1 MNEMDVQ
8 NVEDG
13 LLAPVYQKF
22 PIEIFKGKDF
32 TVWDKSGKEYLDFM
46 GGYGVAIVG
55 HCNPSVVKAINEQAS
70 RLMICH
76 SSMYNEAR
84 AIFLRKI
91 LDVVPSQMGRVYMSN
106 SGAEAVEC
114 ALKVAKK
121 YTGRKNIVAMTGSY
135 HGKTFGALSATWN
148 PKYRSSFEPLLPG
161 FSFVPYAD
169 SSELEKSV
177 TEETGA
183 VIIEPIQGESG
194 VLMPPEGYLR
204 EVRRIC
210 DDKGALLI
218 FDEIQSG
225 LGRSG
230 RFWASEH
237 SGVIPDIMC
246 IAKGI
251 AGGVPMGVT
260 VARDDI
266 MASFKLGDHTS
277 TNGGNPLACAAATAT
292 LDFIVEKDLV
302 NNAAKMGKLLSSGFS
317 DMGKEH
323 RIIRDSRGQGLM
335 LALELRFEVKP
346 LLMDALK
353 KGLLLLYSGRN
364 ILRFLPPLT
373 IGLAQVTRCLEIL
386 EEVISAEEKARFN

>member
-1 MNEMDVQ
+1 MSEQDNQ
-8 NVEDG
+8 KVEDAS
-13 LLAPVYQKF
+13 LAPVYQKF
-22 PIEIFKGKDF
+22 PIEISRGRDF
-32 TVWDKSGKEYLDFM
+32 TVWDTSGKEYLDFM

-55 HCNPSVVKAINEQAS
+55 HCNPSVVNAINEQANK
-70 RLMICH
+70 LLICH
-76 SSMYNEAR
+76 GSMYNDVR
-84 AIFLRKI
+84 AGFLRKI
-91 LDVVPSQMGRVYMSN
+91 LEVVPSNLSKVYLSN

-121 YTGRKNIVAMTGSY
+121 YSGRKNIIAMAGSY

-148 PKYRSSFEPLLPG
+148 PKYRASFEPLLPG

-169 SSELEKSV
+169 IPELEKSV

-194 VLMPPEGYLR
+194 VLVPPEGYLK

-210 DDKGALLI
+210 NEKGALLI

-230 RFWASEH
+230 RFWAFEH

-260 VARDDI
+260 IAKDEV
-266 MASFKLGDHTS
+266 MSSFKLGDHTS
-277 TNGGNPLACAAATAT
+277 TVGGNPLACAAASAT
-292 LDFIVEKDLV
+292 LDFIVKNDLV
-302 NNAAKMGKLLSSGFS
+302 SNATKMGKLLASGLS
-317 DMGKEH
+317 DMSKDH
-323 RIIRDSRGQGLM
+323 KIIRESRGQGLM
-335 LALELRFEVKP
+335 LALELRFDIKP

-373 IGLAQVTRCLEIL
+373 IGVAQVTRCLEIV
-386 EEVISAEEKARFN
+386 EQIISAEERVRFK

>member
-1 MNEMDVQ
+1 MDVQ

-22 PIEIFKGKDF
+22 PIEIFRGKDF

-46 GGYGVAIVG
+46 SGYGVAIVG

-70 RLMICH
+70 KLMVCH

-194 VLMPPEGYLR
+194 VLVPPEGYLR

>member
-70 RLMICH
+70 KLMICH

-161 FSFVPYAD
+161 FSFVPYSD

-204 EVRRIC
+204 EVRHIC

-251 AGGVPMGVT
+251 AGGIPMGVT

-266 MASFKLGDHTS
+266 MTSFKLGDHTS

>member
-1 MNEMDVQ
+1 MNEIDVQ
-8 NVEDG
+8 NVEDR

-22 PIEIFKGKDF
+22 PIEISKGKDF
-32 TVWDKSGKEYLDFM
+32 TVWDKSGREYLDFM

-70 RLMICH
+70 KLIICH
-76 SSMYNEAR
+76 SSMYNDAR
-84 AIFLRKI
+84 ATFLQKI

-114 ALKVAKK
+114 ALKVARK

-169 SSELEKSV
+169 ISELEKSV

-194 VLMPPEGYLR
+194 VLVPPEGYLR

-210 DDKGALLI
+210 NDKGALLI

-292 LDFIVEKDLV
+292 LDFIVENDLV
-302 NNAAKMGKLLSSGFS
+302 NNAAKMGKLLLSGFS
-317 DMGKEH
+317 DLSKEH
-323 RIIRDSRGQGLM
+323 KIIRDSRGHGLM

-373 IGLAQVTRCLEIL
+373 IGSTQVTRCLEIL
-386 EEVISAEEKARFN
+386 EEIISAEEKARFN

>member
-70 RLMICH
+70 KLMICH
-76 SSMYNEAR
+76 CSMYNDAR

-91 LDVVPSQMGRVYMSN
+91 LDVVPSQMGRVYLSN

-194 VLMPPEGYLR
+194 VLVPPEGYLR

-210 DDKGALLI
+210 DDKGTLLI

-317 DMGKEH
+317 DMSKEH

-373 IGLAQVTRCLEIL
+373 IGLAQVTQCLEIL

>member
-46 GGYGVAIVG
+46 SGYGVAIVG

-70 RLMICH
+70 KLMICH

>member
-1 MNEMDVQ
+1 MTDIDAQ
-8 NVEDG
+8 KVEDD

-22 PIEIFKGKDF
+22 PVDLFKGKDF

-55 HCNPSVVKAINEQAS
+55 HCNPSVVNAIKEQAS
-70 RLMICH
+70 KLLICH
-76 SSMYNEAR
+76 GSMYNDAR

-91 LDVVPSQMGRVYMSN
+91 LDVVPNQMGRVYMSN

-121 YTGRKNIVAMTGSY
+121 YSGKKNIVAMTGSY

-148 PKYRSSFEPLLPG
+148 PKYRDSFEPLLPG

-169 SSELEKSV
+169 ISELEKIV
-177 TEETGA
+177 TDKTGA

-194 VLMPPEGYLR
+194 VLVPPEGYLR

-210 DDKGALLI
+210 NDRGALLI

-277 TNGGNPLACAAATAT
+277 TVGGNPLACAAASAT
-292 LDFIVEKDLV
+292 LDFIVEEDLV
-302 NNAAKMGKLLSSGFS
+302 NKAAKMGKLLSSGFS
-317 DMGKEH
+317 DMAKEH
-323 RIIRDSRGQGLM
+323 KIIRESRGHGLM

-373 IGLAQVTRCLEIL
+373 IGVAQVTRCLEIL
-386 EEVISAEEKARFN
+386 EEIISAEEKARFN